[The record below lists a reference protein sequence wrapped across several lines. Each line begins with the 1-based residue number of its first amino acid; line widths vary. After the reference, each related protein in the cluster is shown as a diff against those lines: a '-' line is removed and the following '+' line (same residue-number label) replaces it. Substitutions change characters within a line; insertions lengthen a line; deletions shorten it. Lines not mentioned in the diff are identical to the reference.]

1 MVCNLAGA
9 LELASLKTEIVAD
22 LKPLKQGKQQA
33 KQIGKEIANE
43 MEKDFKQ
50 ATNNISK
57 ETAKASKQLDK
68 MLKGTAQENEKLTKS
83 AVNVYRE
90 GYGKSMNDVVK
101 SLAKTKK
108 AMADLDGEELEKAT
122 MRAMELRDAL
132 GISIPKAAKLMK
144 NEMQKYGSDID
155 QAFNRVEKKINQH
168 KESWNKLGESGEKIS
183 SFGEKLTVGLT
194 APLVG
199 LATISGKAAMDVES
213 ANTRMIS
220 SLGLTESQGQTTA
233 KALKEVY
240 SDGFGESIDDVA
252 DVMASVNTQLS
263 QIPLDQIGKVT
274 KQAMILRD
282 TFGQDVD
289 ESLRGI
295 NSLMT
300 NFGLSADEAMDLY
313 VVGAQKGLDK
323 THELGDN
330 LAEYGQIWAQA
341 GFSAKQTFAILDNG
355 LKNGAYNLDKVNDFV
370 KEFTIS
376 LNDGRIEQNLGSFSE
391 GTQKLFRS
399 FKEGKS
405 TSQDVFQSVIKD
417 LENTKNQQEK
427 LTLASTVW
435 SALGEDNAMK
445 IIESLNDVNHSFDD
459 VHGAMKKVEQQQE
472 RTFSQRSKALFRDA
486 QTALLPL
493 GEVLL
498 KIGEK
503 YLPKVESAASKF
515 ANTLENMS
523 DEDIERVLK
532 IGGFVAIA
540 GPTVVAIGKVTSGI
554 SKLGDILKLTSGG
567 ASLAESAIGGFLKS
581 GALLNPWVLGAAGTI
596 TIGAV
601 AWKAWGEEAWNSAQ
615 RTKRWGSDV
624 GQATDEALTKVSNSA
639 QTANGQFT
647 LLEQGISS
655 NTDKAVANFARMGN
669 AIETEMT
676 SRINALR
683 DVVKGLPDDIKGAAE
698 ELMSDE
704 IKRQEENLQIVKQN
718 NEKITKIKKDA
729 SEQNREISYFEATLI
744 KQYADSSARAYAESL
759 GKSEKET
766 KQILAAMT
774 GNVKQASEEQAQS
787 WLTTLAKQRQASK
800 ENYAQMRK
808 NLEDEL
814 TNRNIDLNSKMAK
827 GLFDLLEESAKTST
841 NTIEQQMAE
850 ILGKYPELANKIF
863 LANGQIINANDDAS
877 QAMIAQN
884 KRMMESFKDLT
895 TTSAQSAEKN
905 AKSIELQ
912 AKATNEYGEFWN
924 NLVLDPK
931 TGEIKTN
938 AQEAINEAANSEQGW
953 NQLIFA
959 SKDAN
964 LSSNAK
970 LMIAEAAIANGKWES
985 MTFTEQQAL
994 IKSNATKT
1002 ITQALQVK
1010 GDWDNLTFEQ
1020 KKAVLYSNTPEVM
1033 AETLMNLGL
1042 WDQYAPEIKELKA
1055 NNFDFLNVI
1064 NQSEEKVKSWGTLPV
1079 EVKELLAKNEN
1090 LKMTIYESEEYFN
1103 RWNALPSNEKLMLA
1117 NNQDALF
1124 KILSSEQR
1132 MNEWNALPIG
1142 IKQMYANNQDLLNKA
1157 LQSEQSLND
1166 FAQNNPETKKL
1177 LGDSSSVVRESGKG
1191 QKGLENYKQVA
1202 TTIGSA
1208 TLLAIDNASSPA
1220 QEATKNVRAFGGNE
1234 TITKRFNIVAS
1245 ITGLAKSALEK
1256 IGFHFA
1262 KGSDGLPNDQLAVV
1276 NDQEGPIYEEMI
1288 IPPKGPAFIPEGRN
1302 VMLPLK
1308 KGTKIKTAYETRKIK
1323 NNLPHYAR
1331 GTGENLPF
1339 NGYNARFVEHAPIET
1354 QNVDMLRAIKELIEK
1369 EKVIVVQADNREIA
1383 RGTWSYSRSF
1393 ANEHDL
1399 MISKVRGE

>member
-1 MVCNLAGA
+1 MCNLAGT

-22 LKPLKQGKQQA
+22 LKPLKQGKRQA

-57 ETAKASKQLDK
+57 ETTKASKLLGK
-68 MLKGTAQENEKLTKS
+68 MLKGTEKENEKLTKS
-83 AVNVYRE
+83 AVNIYRE

-168 KESWNKLGESGEKIS
+168 KEAWNKLGESGEKIS
-183 SFGEKLTVGLT
+183 SFGEKMTAGLT
-194 APLVG
+194 APLIG
-199 LATISGKAAMDVES
+199 LATISGKTAMDVES
-213 ANTRMIS
+213 ANTKMIS
-220 SLGLTESQGQTTA
+220 SLGLTESQGKTTA

-240 SDGFGESIDDVA
+240 SDGFGESMDDVA
-252 DVMASVNTQLS
+252 DVMANVNTQLS

-274 KQAMILRD
+274 KQALILRD
-282 TFGQDVD
+282 TLGQDVD

-313 VVGAQKGLDK
+313 VVGTQKGLDK

-330 LAEYGQIWAQA
+330 LAEYGQLWSQA

-370 KEFTIS
+370 KEFAIS
-376 LNDGRIEQNLGSFSE
+376 LNDGRIEDNLGSFSE
-391 GTQKLFRS
+391 ETQKLFHS

-405 TSQDVFQSVIKD
+405 TAQDVFQSVIKD

-427 LTLASTVW
+427 LTLASTAW

-498 KIGEK
+498 KLGEK
-503 YLPKVESAASKF
+503 YLPKVESATKKF
-515 ANTLENMS
+515 ADTLENMS

-567 ASLAESAIGGFLKS
+567 ASLAESSIGGFLKS

-601 AWKAWGEEAWNSAQ
+601 AWKAWGEKAVESAERTRKWGTSVSEEAGKTLNKVQEFSTQSGLALDNFENKAKDNAKNVAKAFEDMQRTINQTVDEVNKKNKELIDNLPEELRKGAQKRADKIAETNQKLTESTQAMSNQVSAIYQKHNGDVSKFTDEEKQIIMNNRQSMMQAEVNLLFESGKKKQAIMKALNSDINSMSLQMAGEYSQSVIKAIEKSNKTYDDDVSNLKKSLKAGLITRKEYNSKTKQLTDEHEQMMQSYAEKLVQYYKKMYPNDTYKIVDELQKLGINYGDVVEKMGKHTDKAIAKNKLFAETTKKSSNEAIIANKSWNDMVFDEKTGKVKTNLKEVIASATDSEEAWQNLEFILKHANLTSNAKTEIAVAMGEAGKWNQLSVEQKQVIVNGDQSKLIMYDNINALGAWNSYEA
-615 RTKRWGSDV
+615 DV
-624 GQATDEALTKVSNSA
+624 KKLGVDNAD
-639 QTANGQFT
+639 
-647 LLEQGISS
+647 
-655 NTDKAVANFARMGN
+655 VAYKMF
-669 AIETEMT
+669 
-676 SRINALR
+676 
-683 DVVKGLPDDIKGAAE
+683 
-698 ELMSDE
+698 
-704 IKRQEENLQIVKQN
+704 
-718 NEKITKIKKDA
+718 
-729 SEQNREISYFEATLI
+729 
-744 KQYADSSARAYAESL
+744 
-759 GKSEKET
+759 
-766 KQILAAMT
+766 
-774 GNVKQASEEQAQS
+774 QS
-787 WLTTLAKQRQASK
+787 QDQ
-800 ENYAQMRK
+800 
-808 NLEDEL
+808 
-814 TNRNIDLNSKMAK
+814 
-827 GLFDLLEESAKTST
+827 
-841 NTIEQQMAE
+841 
-850 ILGKYPELANKIF
+850 
-863 LANGQIINANDDAS
+863 
-877 QAMIAQN
+877 
-884 KRMMESFKDLT
+884 
-895 TTSAQSAEKN
+895 
-905 AKSIELQ
+905 
-912 AKATNEYGEFWN
+912 
-924 NLVLDPK
+924 V
-931 TGEIKTN
+931 
-938 AQEAINEAANSEQGW
+938 
-953 NQLIFA
+953 NQ
-959 SKDAN
+959 
-964 LSSNAK
+964 
-970 LMIAEAAIANGKWES
+970 
-985 MTFTEQQAL
+985 
-994 IKSNATKT
+994 
-1002 ITQALQVK
+1002 
-1010 GDWDNLTFEQ
+1010 
-1020 KKAVLYSNTPEVM
+1020 
-1033 AETLMNLGL
+1033 
-1042 WDQYAPEIKELKA
+1042 
-1055 NNFDFLNVI
+1055 
-1064 NQSEEKVKSWGTLPV
+1064 
-1079 EVKELLAKNEN
+1079 
-1090 LKMTIYESEEYFN
+1090 
-1103 RWNALPSNEKLMLA
+1103 WNALPVDVKM
-1117 NNQDALF
+1117 
-1124 KILSSEQR
+1124 
-1132 MNEWNALPIG
+1132 
-1142 IKQMYANNQDLLNKA
+1142 MYANNADLLNKA
-1157 LQSEQSLND
+1157 LQSGQALND

-1177 LGDSSSVVRESGKG
+1177 LGDSSSVVKESGKG

-1202 TTIGSA
+1202 TTIGST
-1208 TLLAIDNASSPA
+1208 TLLAIDKASGPA
-1220 QEATKNVRAFGGNE
+1220 QEATRNVRGFGGNE
-1234 TITKRFNIVAS
+1234 TITKTFKVVANIA
-1245 ITGLAKSALEK
+1245 GAAAKLL
-1256 IGFHFA
+1256 GFA
-1262 KGSDGLPNDQLAVV
+1262 KGSNGLPNDQLAVV

-1323 NNLPHYAR
+1323 NSLPHYAR

-1339 NGYNARFVEHAPIET
+1339 NGYNARFIERSPIEN

-1383 RGTWSYSRSF
+1383 RGTWNYVDGYKQYDTQLK
-1393 ANEHDL
+1393 NL
-1399 MISKVRGE
+1399 ITRGVK

>member
-1 MVCNLAGA
+1 MCNLAGT

-57 ETAKASKQLDK
+57 ETTKASKLLGK
-68 MLKGTAQENEKLTKS
+68 MLKGTAKENEKLTKS
-83 AVNVYRE
+83 AVNIYRE

-168 KESWNKLGESGEKIS
+168 RESWNKLGESGEKIS
-183 SFGEKLTVGLT
+183 SFGEKMTAGLT
-194 APLVG
+194 APLIG
-199 LATISGKAAMDVES
+199 LATISGKTAMDVES
-213 ANTRMIS
+213 ANTKMIS
-220 SLGLTESQGQTTA
+220 SLGLTETQGQTTA

-240 SDGFGESIDDVA
+240 SDGFGESMDDVA
-252 DVMASVNTQLS
+252 DVMANVNTQLS

-274 KQAMILRD
+274 KQALILRD
-282 TFGQDVD
+282 TLGQDVD

-330 LAEYGQIWAQA
+330 LAEYGQLWSQA

-391 GTQKLFRS
+391 GTQKLFHS

-405 TSQDVFQSVIKD
+405 TAQDVFQSVIKD

-459 VHGAMKKVEQQQE
+459 VHGAMKKVEKQQD
-472 RTFSQRSKALFRDA
+472 RTFGRRTKALFRDA

-498 KIGEK
+498 KLGEK
-503 YLPKVESAASKF
+503 YLPKVESATKKF
-515 ANTLENMS
+515 ADTLENMS

-567 ASLAESAIGGFLKS
+567 ATLAESAIGGFLKS

-601 AWKAWGEEAWNSAQ
+601 AWKAWGEKAVESAERTRKWGTSVSEEAGKTLNKVQEFSTQSGLALDNFENKAKDNAKNVAKAFEEMQKTINQTVDEVNKKNKELIDNLPEELQKGAQKRADKIAETNQKLTESTQAMSNQVSAIYQKHNGDVSKFTDEEKQIIMNNRQSMMQAEVNLLFESGKKKQAIMKALNSDINSMSLQMAGEYSQSVIKAIEKSNKTYDDDVSNLKKSLKAGLITRKEYNSKTKQLTDEHEQMMQSYAEKLVQYYKKMYPNDTYKIVDELQKLGINYGDVVEKMGKHTDKAIAKNKLFAETTKKSSNEAIIANKAWNDMVFDEKTGKVKTNLKEVIASATDSEEAWRNLEFILKHANLTSNAKTEIAVAMGEAGKWNQLSVEQKQVIVNGDQSKLIMYDNINALGAWNSYEA
-615 RTKRWGSDV
+615 DV
-624 GQATDEALTKVSNSA
+624 KKLGVDNAD
-639 QTANGQFT
+639 
-647 LLEQGISS
+647 
-655 NTDKAVANFARMGN
+655 VAYKMF
-669 AIETEMT
+669 
-676 SRINALR
+676 
-683 DVVKGLPDDIKGAAE
+683 
-698 ELMSDE
+698 
-704 IKRQEENLQIVKQN
+704 
-718 NEKITKIKKDA
+718 
-729 SEQNREISYFEATLI
+729 
-744 KQYADSSARAYAESL
+744 
-759 GKSEKET
+759 
-766 KQILAAMT
+766 
-774 GNVKQASEEQAQS
+774 QS
-787 WLTTLAKQRQASK
+787 QDQ
-800 ENYAQMRK
+800 
-808 NLEDEL
+808 
-814 TNRNIDLNSKMAK
+814 
-827 GLFDLLEESAKTST
+827 
-841 NTIEQQMAE
+841 
-850 ILGKYPELANKIF
+850 
-863 LANGQIINANDDAS
+863 
-877 QAMIAQN
+877 
-884 KRMMESFKDLT
+884 
-895 TTSAQSAEKN
+895 
-905 AKSIELQ
+905 
-912 AKATNEYGEFWN
+912 
-924 NLVLDPK
+924 V
-931 TGEIKTN
+931 
-938 AQEAINEAANSEQGW
+938 
-953 NQLIFA
+953 NQ
-959 SKDAN
+959 
-964 LSSNAK
+964 
-970 LMIAEAAIANGKWES
+970 
-985 MTFTEQQAL
+985 
-994 IKSNATKT
+994 
-1002 ITQALQVK
+1002 
-1010 GDWDNLTFEQ
+1010 
-1020 KKAVLYSNTPEVM
+1020 
-1033 AETLMNLGL
+1033 
-1042 WDQYAPEIKELKA
+1042 
-1055 NNFDFLNVI
+1055 
-1064 NQSEEKVKSWGTLPV
+1064 
-1079 EVKELLAKNEN
+1079 
-1090 LKMTIYESEEYFN
+1090 
-1103 RWNALPSNEKLMLA
+1103 WNALPVDVKM
-1117 NNQDALF
+1117 
-1124 KILSSEQR
+1124 
-1132 MNEWNALPIG
+1132 
-1142 IKQMYANNQDLLNKA
+1142 MYANNADLLNKA
-1157 LQSEQSLND
+1157 LQSGQALND
-1166 FAQNNPETKKL
+1166 FAQNNPDAKRF
-1177 LGDSSSVVRESGKG
+1177 LGDSSNVVSESNKS
-1191 QKGLENYKQVA
+1191 QKSARDFDRLS
-1202 TTIGSA
+1202 IGSKYFVG
-1208 TLLAIDNASSPA
+1208 IDKASGPA
-1220 QEATKNVRAFGGNE
+1220 QEATSNVKKFGGSE
-1234 TITKRFNIVAS
+1234 TITKTFKVVAD
-1245 ITGLAKSALEK
+1245 IAGAAAKL

-1262 KGSDGLPNDQLAVV
+1262 KGSNGLPNDQLAVV

-1323 NNLPHYAR
+1323 NSLPHYAR

-1339 NGYNARFVEHAPIET
+1339 NGYNARFIESS
-1354 QNVDMLRAIKELIEK
+1354 NVDNNPDTVLYAIKKLIEK
-1369 EKVIVVQADNREIA
+1369 EKVIVVQANNREIA
-1383 RGTWSYSRSF
+1383 RGTWSYAKDF
-1393 ANEHDL
+1393 ANEYDL
-1399 MISKVRGE
+1399 MKSKIRG